1 MNTIGFILTYRNLKS
16 HWLWQDAKKFLRW
29 TDLVMDAAW
38 EPTTSIFGNS
48 RVMLERGQLVTSIRT
63 LMHQWGTNSRYV
75 SDFLDLLESERMIVC
90 ESTKAYTIITIVG
103 YDEQQRGLGNG
114 YNDKN
119 PPPSFVGAERKRLHQ
134 ESREGSQNKENNN
147 IINNTS
153 FLSIEEENLKF
164 VEIIKNDEEL
174 MMRAA
179 SALKVETEKI
189 LQLLE
194 MFKDENIFISR
205 RHTDFSNFKA
215 HFINWSRNL
224 FNKDTSNGTGQ
235 QKGKSKQGRDA
246 DSQSKYD
253 PRRGTPAGNHTSK
266 DYGSSF

>member
-1 MNTIGFILTYRNLKS
+1 MEDEYTQEQKPAEDRRNAL
-16 HWLWQDAKKFLRW
+16 AF
-29 TDLVMDAAW
+29 AAY
-38 EPTTSIFGNS
+38 PVQN
-48 RVMLERGQLVTSIRT
+48 
-63 LMHQWGTNSRYV
+63 
-75 SDFLDLLESERMIVC
+75 
-90 ESTKAYTIITIVG
+90 AG
-103 YDEQQRGLGNG
+103 YDEQQRGLGNEKKK
-114 YNDKN
+114 KN
-119 PPPSFVGAERKRLHQ
+119 PPPGFVGAERKRLHQ

-153 FLSIEEENLKF
+153 YLSIEEENLKF

-235 QKGKSKQGRDA
+235 QKGKSKQRRDA